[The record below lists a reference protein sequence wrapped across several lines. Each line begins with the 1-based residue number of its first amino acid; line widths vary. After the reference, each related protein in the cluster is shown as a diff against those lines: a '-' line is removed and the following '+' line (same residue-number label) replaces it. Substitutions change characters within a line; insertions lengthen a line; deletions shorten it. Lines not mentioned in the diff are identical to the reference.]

1 MFADYTAKLGCVV
14 MLASIIAV
22 AAATGFSAEPIRLQP
37 RVMLSED
44 SVARWAF
51 DAGAPGWRAAHDCR
65 LAGQDGLLVVESTG
79 NDPYVYFPPLGFKSA
94 GPMLLKLSMRSDVQS
109 GGQVFWVTDKS
120 PNWDEDRSR
129 AFRMNNDGQWHEYTV
144 AIEADSNL
152 RHIRLDPGTKPGRID
167 VRSISLHRRVMH
179 PLEIEEVK
187 VAPGSINVF
196 VRNHSQKPLD
206 FSIGDLSFTAQPG
219 QVSPA
224 MLADAGRRPFG
235 SVTLSVESE
244 GLPPLSH
251 TVFVC
256 RPDAPAE
263 WLTLSDGDLSLD
275 INRDGSGAR
284 IVLDDR
290 LVGFIAPLVT
300 CGGKLP
306 SMRLSRSE
314 DTTVEFTGEAV
325 GSLQIGI
332 QGGRISYRL
341 ESSAEAEGPVV
352 RVVGRLEQGLLS
364 GVEYLGRDEPSSSTA
379 DIETEEHVRFEPN
392 PMWITMPLMA
402 VITEDHSVAVAWD
415 EMQLQPVFATPN
427 FLDGATDHRMG
438 LKGAGI
444 RATIRIGD
452 GFSQGRRMEDL
463 ILWAVKQKGL
473 PPLPQPPRTA
483 QEQIE
488 LCRKGLEPPL
498 RADDGWDH
506 CYFSDGTPRGKR
518 QFFVDHVS
526 TLWQLTGEMPDVPSL
541 SPGGAHIA
549 NWRAAFVSGRADVW
563 LNWIDGTANNAI
575 RRQKPDGSFRYQGR
589 FLKGHFEDTSS
600 GQCAIFAASLLEHA
614 RLTGNRE
621 SLAAGE
627 KTLQFMKRFRT
638 PRGAQVW
645 ELSLHT
651 PDIMASAWAA
661 IAYTRGYEL
670 TDNPEYLDLARRWAV
685 SGMPFVYQWGNRPV
699 MRYATIPVYGA
710 THWKGTNWMGLP
722 VQWCGTRYAQALLI
736 LAEHDQT
743 LDWRKIAEGILIA
756 AEQMQY
762 VDGPTIGL
770 LPDAYELAD
779 QVRRPV
785 DINPC
790 ALVSLRRQ
798 LDGQPAKLMMAAD
811 ESHRVVSPWPVVI
824 RDGRAHLKAPADTE
838 YQVVID
844 GQRVETVRSQG
855 EDVIALE

>member
-1 MFADYTAKLGCVV
+1 MFADYTAKPPCVV
-14 MLASIIAV
+14 MLASIIA
-22 AAATGFSAEPIRLQP
+22 AGAATGFSAQPIKLQP
-37 RVMLSED
+37 RTVLSED
-44 SVARWAF
+44 PVARWAF
-51 DAGAPGWRAAHDCR
+51 DGGAPGWRAANHCQLDGR
-65 LAGQDGLLVVESTG
+65 DGLLVIESTG
-79 NDPYVYFPPLGFKSA
+79 NDPYLYFPPLGFESE
-94 GPMLLKLSMRSDVQS
+94 GPMLLRLSMRSDGQRR
-109 GGQVFWVTDKS
+109 GQVFWATDKS
-120 PNWDEDRSR
+120 PDWGEEKSQT
-129 AFRMNNDGQWHEYTV
+129 FKMNNDGQWHEYTA
-144 AIEADSNL
+144 AIEADGNL
-152 RHIRLDPGTKPGRID
+152 RHIRLDPGTKPGRIE
-167 VRSISLHRRVMH
+167 VRSAGLYRRVMH
-179 PLEIEEVK
+179 PLEIEQVK

-196 VRNHSQKPLD
+196 VRNHSQEPVECTV
-206 FSIGDLSFTAQPG
+206 GGLSFTAQPG

-224 MLADAGRRPFG
+224 RLPDAGRQPFE
-235 SVTLSVESE
+235 SVTFSVESE

-256 RPDAPAE
+256 RPDAPAD
-263 WLTLSDGDLSLD
+263 WLTLSDGNLSLE

-284 IVLDDR
+284 IVRDGR
-290 LVGFIAPLVT
+290 LVGFIAPLAS
-300 CGGKLP
+300 CDGKLP
-306 SMRLSRSE
+306 PMRLSRSE
-314 DTTVEFTGEAV
+314 KTTVEFTGEAL
-325 GSLQIGI
+325 GSLEIGI
-332 QGGRISYRL
+332 QGSEISYRL
-341 ESSAEAEGPVV
+341 KSSAAAEGPVV
-352 RVVGRLEQGLLS
+352 RVAGRLEQGLLA

-392 PMWITMPLMA
+392 PMWVTMPLMA
-402 VITEDHSVAVAWD
+402 VITEDDSVAVAWD
-415 EMQLQPVFATPN
+415 EMGLQPVFATPN

-438 LKGAGI
+438 LKGVGI
-444 RATIRIGD
+444 RATIRIDD
-452 GFSQGRRMEDL
+452 GFSQGKRMEDL
-463 ILWAVKQKGL
+463 ILWAVKRKQL

-483 QEQIE
+483 RQQIE

-498 RADDGWDH
+498 RGDDGWDH
-506 CYFSDGTPRGKR
+506 CYFSDGSPRGTR
-518 QFFVDHVS
+518 RFFVDHVS
-526 TLWQLTGEMPDVPSL
+526 TLWQLTGKMPDVPSL
-541 SPGGAHIA
+541 SSGGAHIA
-549 NWRAAFVSGRADVW
+549 NWRAALVSGRADVW
-563 LNWIDGTANNAI
+563 LNWINGNAQALM

-589 FLKGHFEDTSS
+589 FLKGHFEDTAS
-600 GQCAIFAASLLEHA
+600 GHCAMYAASLLEHA
-614 RLTGNRE
+614 RLTGSQE

-627 KTLQFMKRFRT
+627 KTLEFMKRFRT

-685 SGMPFVYQWGNRPV
+685 SGMPFVYQWGNRPI

-736 LAEHDQT
+736 LAEHEQT

-779 QVRRPV
+779 QIRRPV

-798 LDGQPAKLMMAAD
+798 LDGEPARLMLAAD
-811 ESHRVVSPWPVVI
+811 KSHRVVSPWPVVI
-824 RDGRAHLKAPADTE
+824 RGGQAHVTAPAGTE

-844 GQRVETVRSQG
+844 GRRIETVRSQG